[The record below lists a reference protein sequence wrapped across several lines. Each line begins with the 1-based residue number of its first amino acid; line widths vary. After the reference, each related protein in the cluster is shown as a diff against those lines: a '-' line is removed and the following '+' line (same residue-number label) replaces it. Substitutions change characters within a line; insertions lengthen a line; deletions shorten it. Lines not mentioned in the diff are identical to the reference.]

1 MAGGNTEDGS
11 PTAMSK
17 QRKERQFFSPAEKL
31 GIVCLLAALGLC
43 FVEVRLSALPLICF
57 LGVSLAA
64 PFFPAFSYYLP
75 VISRGNPGKNAI
87 SLTFDDGPDPVATP
101 EVLRLL
107 ERHKATASFFVTGS
121 SAAQHPLLVK
131 EMVCLGH
138 TIGNHSY
145 HHDFLVMLRSRN
157 TLSREIES
165 TQKEL
170 HSLGIRPLAFR
181 PPVGAT
187 SPRLG
192 PVLEEL
198 GMMCVNFS
206 CRAADG
212 GNRRIDDLSHKI
224 LSKIRAGDIVML
236 HDSRPKNEALL
247 PYWINELELIVTGI
261 RRKGLQIVP
270 LSELIEKPVMHL
282 SPPVP

>member
-1 MAGGNTEDGS
+1 
-11 PTAMSK
+11 MSK
-17 QRKERQFFSPAEKL
+17 QEGEHHCFSPAEKS

-43 FVEVRLSALPLICF
+43 FVDVKLGALPLIFF
-57 LGVSLAA
+57 LGMSVVA
-64 PFFPAFSYYLP
+64 PFLPTFSYYLP
-75 VISRGNPGKNAI
+75 IISRGDPSKNAV

-107 ERHKATASFFVTGS
+107 EKHKVTASFFVTGS
-121 SAAQHPLLVK
+121 SAAQHPLLIK
-131 EMVCLGH
+131 EMVRLGH

-145 HHDFLVMLRSRN
+145 HHDSLVMLRSRN
-157 TLSREIES
+157 TLSWEIES

-170 HSLGIRPLAFR
+170 HTLGIRPLAFR
-181 PPVGAT
+181 PPVGVT

-206 CRAADG
+206 CRAADR
-212 GNRRIDDLSHKI
+212 GNLRIDNLSHKI
-224 LSKIRAGDIVML
+224 LSKVRPGDIIIL

-247 PYWINELELIVTGI
+247 PYWINELELILTGI
-261 RRKGLQIVP
+261 QEKRLEIVP
-270 LSELIEKPVMHL
+270 LSELIEKPVMLL
-282 SPPVP
+282 SPSVP